1 MVCDEKVLLFL
12 ESLSKVYTEI
22 QEKLS
27 GSVFSDVWFATPKS
41 DHGGGGGPGDQ
52 RRSAG
57 RRRRAELVP
66 KGVLSTQPQGFYTF
80 PSLAPSRSAAVLSH
94 PVLQPTDV
102 VSPSP
107 RKNEVPLRPS
117 AHPLEP
123 PDQNLG
129 KIDRSGLAS
138 LETQAGG

>member
-1 MVCDEKVLLFL
+1 MVCQEKVLLFL
-12 ESLSKVYTEI
+12 ESLFKRYTEI

-27 GSVFSDVWFATPKS
+27 GSVFSDVWVATPKPEN
-41 DHGGGGGPGDQ
+41 GGGGPGDQ

-66 KGVLSTQPQGFYTF
+66 KVVLSTQPQGFYTF
-80 PSLAPSRSAAVLSH
+80 PSPAPSRSAAVLSH

-123 PDQNLG
+123 PDQNLV